1 MPAGWAAGDCEA
13 RRIDA
18 AVFPVMMHMAEG
30 RKLRPRKSEDNRA
43 LLKQLGL

>member
-1 MPAGWAAGDCEA
+1 MAAGDCEA

-30 RKLRPRKSEDNRA
+30 RKLRPGKSEDNRA
-43 LLKQLGL
+43 LLKQRGL